1 MFLHASE
8 NYIDIKS
15 LPTQLKY
22 SMNSVKTKFIL
33 KGMAIPTAVKD
44 KKGRFYWYRE
54 KQNPEKY
61 SKYLIDTSISLNFN
75 SKCFC

>member
-1 MFLHASE
+1 
-8 NYIDIKS
+8 
-15 LPTQLKY
+15 
-22 SMNSVKTKFIL
+22 MNLVKTKFIL
-33 KGMAIPTAVKD
+33 KGMAIPAAVKD
-44 KKGRFYWYRE
+44 KKGRFYWYKE

>member
-1 MFLHASE
+1 MHGTKVWYLVFLHVKWKL
-8 NYIDIKS
+8 YRYKS

-22 SMNSVKTKFIL
+22 SMNLVKTKFIL

-44 KKGRFYWYRE
+44 KKGRFYWYKE

-61 SKYLIDTSISLNFN
+61 SKYLIDIW
-75 SKCFC
+75 

>member
-1 MFLHASE
+1 MVLHVSG

-15 LPTQLKY
+15 LATLLKY

-33 KGMAIPTAVKD
+33 KEMAIPTAVKD
-44 KKGRFYWYRE
+44 KKGRCYWHKE
-54 KQNPEKY
+54 TQNPDKY
-61 SKYLIDTSISLNFN
+61 SNYLIDTSISLNFN